1 MIFTAK
7 FIVEILG
14 TVLFIVVFIIM
25 CVATNSLR
33 KLHDRIDIVKN
44 IQDRHI
50 RQEEEKQN
58 KQEEE
63 KNND

>member
-25 CVATNSLR
+25 CVATNTLR

-44 IQDRHI
+44 FQDRRI
-50 RQEEEKQN
+50 RQEEEKQIQ
-58 KQEEE
+58 QEEE
-63 KNND
+63 NKD

>member
-25 CVATNSLR
+25 CFATNTLQ

-44 IQDRHI
+44 FQDRQI
-50 RQEEEKQN
+50 RQEEEKQIR
-58 KQEEE
+58 QEEE
-63 KNND
+63 NND

>member
-14 TVLFIVVFIIM
+14 TVLFLVVFIIM
-25 CVATNSLR
+25 CVATNTLR
-33 KLHDRIDIVKN
+33 KLHERIDIVKN
-44 IQDRHI
+44 FQDRRI
-50 RQEEEKQN
+50 RQEEEKQI
-58 KQEEE
+58 QQEE

>member
-14 TVLFIVVFIIM
+14 TVLYIVVFIIM
-25 CVATNSLR
+25 CIATNSLQ

-44 IQDRHI
+44 FQDRRI
-50 RQEEEKQN
+50 RQEEEKQHQ
-58 KQEEE
+58 QEEE
-63 KNND
+63 ENND

>member
-14 TVLFIVVFIIM
+14 TVLFLVVFIIM
-25 CVATNSLR
+25 CIATNSSQ

-44 IQDRHI
+44 LQDRRI
-50 RQEEEKQN
+50 RQEEEKQHQ
-58 KQEEE
+58 QEEE
-63 KNND
+63 ENND

>member
-25 CVATNSLR
+25 CVATNTLR

-44 IQDRHI
+44 FQDRRI

>member
-25 CVATNSLR
+25 CVATNTLR

-44 IQDRHI
+44 FQDRRI
-50 RQEEEKQN
+50 QQEEEKQIQ
-58 KQEEE
+58 QEEE
-63 KNND
+63 NKD